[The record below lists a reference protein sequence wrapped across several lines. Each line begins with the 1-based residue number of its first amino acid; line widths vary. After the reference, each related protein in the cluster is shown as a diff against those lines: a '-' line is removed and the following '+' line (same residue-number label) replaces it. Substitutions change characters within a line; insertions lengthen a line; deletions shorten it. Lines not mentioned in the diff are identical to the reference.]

1 MIKYLIP
8 ILFLSSLTAENNK
21 INIEIDGMQCSYS
34 CASKVS
40 KVVKNIEGVQS
51 CEVDFASSTAV
62 IVFNDAKTNSS
73 EIINTLN
80 KKTYYKANV
89 KNDKNKGSSIWI
101 NKFYHFWKPR
111 IRGAFHLIISK
122 YCREINDYLTGI
134 LICLQRFLV
143 VR

>member
-8 ILFLSSLTAENNK
+8 ILFLSFLVAGNNK
-21 INIEIDGMQCSYS
+21 LNIEIDGMQCSYS

-89 KNDKNKGSSIWI
+89 KNDKNKGTSI
-101 NKFYHFWKPR
+101 
-111 IRGAFHLIISK
+111 
-122 YCREINDYLTGI
+122 
-134 LICLQRFLV
+134 
-143 VR
+143 

>member
-1 MIKYLIP
+1 MYIEGNYLTENRSYVMIKYLIP
-8 ILFLSSLTAENNK
+8 VLFLSSLVAENNK

-62 IVFNDAKTNSS
+62 VVFNDTKTNSS

-89 KNDKNKGSSIWI
+89 KNDKSKSSSI
-101 NKFYHFWKPR
+101 
-111 IRGAFHLIISK
+111 
-122 YCREINDYLTGI
+122 
-134 LICLQRFLV
+134 
-143 VR
+143 